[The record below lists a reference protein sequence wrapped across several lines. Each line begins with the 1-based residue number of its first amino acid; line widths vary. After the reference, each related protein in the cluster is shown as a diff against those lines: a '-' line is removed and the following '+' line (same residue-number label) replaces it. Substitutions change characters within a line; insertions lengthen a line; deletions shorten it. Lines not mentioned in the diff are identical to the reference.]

1 MKLTHD
7 YLQLPGLF
15 YSELQPVPVQ
25 NPKMLVY
32 NDALAEEL
40 GLSDD
45 KDAQLLYFSGN
56 AVPKEARPL
65 AQAYSGHQF
74 GYYTRLGDGRAVLIG
89 EIEKDGALYDLQLKG
104 AGRTPYSRGGDGRAA
119 VAPMLREYL
128 LSEAMHA
135 LGIPT
140 TRSLAVV
147 KTGETVLRQIP
158 QEGAV
163 LTRVAKSHLRVG
175 TFQYAQEKGGN
186 EAVRTLADYAIRRH
200 KIPAGDNPLLS
211 LFQYVAD
218 KQAEL
223 IAAWMRIGFI
233 HGVMNTDNVSIAGE
247 TIDYG
252 PCAFMDTYDENTVFS
267 TIDRQG
273 RYAYKNQPRIGQWN
287 LARFAEALLGTQDE
301 AEAQLPAYEKI
312 LTQYEKRYKEA
323 YYTGMAAKI
332 GIADPD
338 ASDRKRV
345 DDLLAAMKK
354 SGADYTNTFVALTR
368 GETCTATQLSEWTE
382 DWKKRLTAIGE
393 TKEAVF
399 ARMRANNPVVIP
411 RNYAVELALAAAEK
425 GDMAPFHK
433 LLAQLTDPFCYDQ
446 PTDPLYTMPMPAQ
459 ERQRY
464 QTYCGT

>member
-1 MKLTHD
+1 
-7 YLQLPGLF
+7 
-15 YSELQPVPVQ
+15 
-25 NPKMLVY
+25 
-32 NDALAEEL
+32 
-40 GLSDD
+40 
-45 KDAQLLYFSGN
+45 
-56 AVPKEARPL
+56 
-65 AQAYSGHQF
+65 
-74 GYYTRLGDGRAVLIG
+74 
-89 EIEKDGALYDLQLKG
+89 
-104 AGRTPYSRGGDGRAA
+104 
-119 VAPMLREYL
+119 MLREYL

-287 LARFAEALLGTQDE
+287 LARFAEAFALGTQDE
-301 AEAQLPAYEKI
+301 AEAQLPLMKNPDTVRKAVQRGV
-312 LTQYEKRYKEA
+312 LC
-323 YYTGMAAKI
+323 TGMAAKI

-338 ASDRKRV
+338 ASDRKQ
-345 DDLLAAMKK
+345 
-354 SGADYTNTFVALTR
+354 R
-368 GETCTATQLSEWTE
+368 G
-382 DWKKRLTAIGE
+382 
-393 TKEAVF
+393 
-399 ARMRANNPVVIP
+399 
-411 RNYAVELALAAAEK
+411 
-425 GDMAPFHK
+425 
-433 LLAQLTDPFCYDQ
+433 
-446 PTDPLYTMPMPAQ
+446 
-459 ERQRY
+459 
-464 QTYCGT
+464 